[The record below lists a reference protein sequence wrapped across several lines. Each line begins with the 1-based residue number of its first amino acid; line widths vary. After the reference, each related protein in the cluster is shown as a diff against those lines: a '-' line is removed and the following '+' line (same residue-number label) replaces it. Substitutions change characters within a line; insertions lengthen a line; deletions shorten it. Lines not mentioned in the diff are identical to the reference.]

1 MMIIQ
6 VRVDGIWR
14 GKPHAHARK
23 VYLERDSQDAISDA
37 VARELARSQADGMVD
52 ATAKAEAIFKEGFCA
67 CCGSRK
73 ETLTRICD

>member
-1 MMIIQ
+1 MMIQ

-23 VYLERDSQDAISDA
+23 VHIECDSQDAIADA

-52 ATAKAEAIFKEGFCA
+52 ATAKAEAIFREGFCV
-67 CCGSRK
+67 CCGSHK
-73 ETLTRICD
+73 ETLIRVCN